1 MGAAVNIV
9 APVEDAPSV
18 DITNIRMSSPPA
30 YKKGDLIAT
39 RVAYGTVLQKLAEG
53 NSRVIGLDGDTKNS
67 TYSEKIK
74 NVSPDRYI
82 ECFIAEQNLVSI
94 AIGVGC
100 RGRTVPFVSTF
111 AAFFTRAFDQLR
123 MGAISQTNIN
133 CVGSH
138 AGISIG
144 EDGPSQMA
152 LEDLAMFRSIPG
164 STVFYPSDAVSCERS
179 AELAANTK
187 GICFIRTSRPATTV
201 IFKNDEV
208 FEIGKCKVVSPVSSS
223 DICTIV
229 AGGITLAEANKAAAT
244 LRAAGKNV
252 RVIDVFCVK
261 PFDWKTVLDNAK
273 ETGNKIIVVEDHYT
287 MGGIGEVCSAE
298 LNFNAPNIAFNMKH
312 LCVKSIPYS
321 GNPAELLERFEIDAK
336 AIQ

>member
-1 MGAAVNIV
+1 MGTKGKPTAILAKTFKGFKFPNISDKDNWHGKPLGDKAEAVIESIRAQMESQTAAVNIV

-144 EDGPSQMA
+144 EDGPSQIA
-152 LEDLAMFRSIPG
+152 SSHGCPLREQSRLYHRQGQFGSESCRRCHVDCRCRNYPARGIESCPRSGCCRHQCSRYG
-164 STVFYPSDAVSCERS
+164 SLHSEAHRSGNADSRSCSLSRTCPHGGRS
-179 AELAANTK
+179 LSRRRI
-187 GICFIRTSRPATTV
+187 GRSCDIRT
-201 IFKNDEV
+201 
-208 FEIGKCKVVSPVSSS
+208 G
-223 DICTIV
+223 
-229 AGGITLAEANKAAAT
+229 
-244 LRAAGKNV
+244 
-252 RVIDVFCVK
+252 
-261 PFDWKTVLDNAK
+261 
-273 ETGNKIIVVEDHYT
+273 
-287 MGGIGEVCSAE
+287 
-298 LNFNAPNIAFNMKH
+298 
-312 LCVKSIPYS
+312 
-321 GNPAELLERFEIDAK
+321 
-336 AIQ
+336 